1 MAKTKKEEVAIEEL
15 PVIEGQ
21 VIENVAQP
29 IKVKPV
35 KKDSWEIKDRTYILK
50 GDKEPLTFTI
60 PSKHTRRHPLLW
72 FDQSAKEQREL
83 RYATNMNSPF
93 VDEQKGEVTM
103 GHITFRDGS
112 LHVASKDVA
121 LQKLLSL
128 YHPMKDRKYIEHI
141 PKQIA
146 SDELVDL
153 EFELEALLAARTMD
167 VDQAEAIIRVEQG
180 NAVDSLSSKEV
191 KRDLMLL
198 AKRNPQLFLSLA
210 ADENVGLRNAGIK
223 AVDQGLMRLSQDQ
236 RTFHWGSN
244 DRKLMTVPFDENPY
258 TALAAWF
265 KTDDGVEVYK
275 SVEKQLQ

>member
-15 PVIEGQ
+15 PVVEGQ

-35 KKDSWEIKDRTYILK
+35 KKDNWEIKDRTYILK
-50 GDKEPLTFTI
+50 GNKEPLTFTI

-72 FDQSAKEQREL
+72 FDQKAGEQREL

-128 YHPMKDRKYIEHI
+128 YHPMKDRKYIEHV

-146 SDELVDL
+146 SDELVNI
-153 EFELEALLAARTMD
+153 EFEIEALLAARMMD
-167 VDQAEAIIRVEQG
+167 VDQAEAIVRVEQG

-223 AVDQGLMRLSQDQ
+223 AESQGLIRLSQDQ

-275 SVEKQLQ
+275 SIEKQLQ

>member
-1 MAKTKKEEVAIEEL
+1 
-15 PVIEGQ
+15 
-21 VIENVAQP
+21 
-29 IKVKPV
+29 
-35 KKDSWEIKDRTYILK
+35 
-50 GDKEPLTFTI
+50 
-60 PSKHTRRHPLLW
+60 
-72 FDQSAKEQREL
+72 
-83 RYATNMNSPF
+83 MNSPF

-128 YHPMKDRKYIEHI
+128 YHPMKDRKYAEYV

-153 EFELEALLAARTMD
+153 EYEIEALLAARMMD
-167 VDQAEAIIRVEQG
+167 VDEAEAIVRVEQG
-180 NAVDSLSSKEV
+180 NVVDSLSSKEV

-198 AKRNPQLFLSLA
+198 AKRNPKLFLSLA

-223 AVDQGLMRLSQDQ
+223 AESQGLIRLSQDQ

>member
-15 PVIEGQ
+15 PVVEGQ

-35 KKDSWEIKDRTYILK
+35 KKDNWEIKDRTYILK

-128 YHPMKDRKYIEHI
+128 YHPMKDRKYLEYI

-153 EFELEALLAARTMD
+153 EYELEALLAARTMD
-167 VDQAEAIIRVEQG
+167 VDQAEAIVRVEQG

-198 AKRNPQLFLSLA
+198 AKRNPKLFLSLA

-223 AVDQGLMRLSQDQ
+223 AESQGLIRLSQDQ

-244 DRKLMTVPFDENPY
+244 DRKLMVVPFDENPY

-275 SVEKQLQ
+275 SIEKQLQ

>member
-1 MAKTKKEEVAIEEL
+1 MAKNKKEEVAIEEL
-15 PVIEGQ
+15 PVVEGQ

-35 KKDSWEIKDRTYILK
+35 KKDDWEIKDRTYILK

-128 YHPMKDRKYIEHI
+128 YHPMKDRKYAEYV

-153 EFELEALLAARTMD
+153 EYEIEALLAARMMD
-167 VDQAEAIIRVEQG
+167 VDEAEAIVRVEQG
-180 NAVDSLSSKEV
+180 NVVDSLSSKEV

-198 AKRNPQLFLSLA
+198 AKRNPKLFLSLA

-223 AVDQGLMRLSQDQ
+223 AESQGLIRLSQDQ

>member
-1 MAKTKKEEVAIEEL
+1 MAKNKKEEVAIEEL
-15 PVIEGQ
+15 PVVEGQ

-35 KKDSWEIKDRTYILK
+35 KKDDCEIKDRTYILK

-128 YHPMKDRKYIEHI
+128 YHPMKDRKYAEYV

-153 EFELEALLAARTMD
+153 EYEIEALLAARMMD
-167 VDQAEAIIRVEQG
+167 VDEAEAIVRVEQG
-180 NAVDSLSSKEV
+180 NVVDSLSSKEV

-223 AVDQGLMRLSQDQ
+223 AESQGLIRLSQDQ

>member
-1 MAKTKKEEVAIEEL
+1 MAKNKKEEVAIEEL
-15 PVIEGQ
+15 PVVEGQ

-35 KKDSWEIKDRTYILK
+35 KKDDWEIKDRTYILK

-128 YHPMKDRKYIEHI
+128 YHPMKDRKYAEYV

-153 EFELEALLAARTMD
+153 EYEIEALLAARTMD
-167 VDQAEAIIRVEQG
+167 VDEAEAIVRVEQG
-180 NAVDSLSSKEV
+180 NVVDSLSSKEV

-210 ADENVGLRNAGIK
+210 ADENVGLRNVGIK
-223 AVDQGLMRLSQDQ
+223 AESQGLIRLSQDQ

-244 DRKLMTVPFDENPY
+244 DRKLMTIPFDENPY

-275 SVEKQLQ
+275 SIEKQLQ

>member
-15 PVIEGQ
+15 PVVEGQ
-21 VIENVAQP
+21 IIENVAQP

-35 KKDSWEIKDRTYILK
+35 KKDDWEIKDRTYILK

-103 GHITFRDGS
+103 GHITFRDGTLS
-112 LHVASKDVA
+112 IPKQNIA

-128 YHPMKDRKYIEHI
+128 YHPMKDRKYIEYI

-146 SDELVDL
+146 ADELQTL
-153 EFELEALLAARTMD
+153 ENELEALNAARVMEIG
-167 VDQAEAIIRVEQG
+167 QAEAIVRVELG

-198 AKRNPQLFLSLA
+198 AKRNPILFLSLA
-210 ADENVGLRNAGIK
+210 ADENVGLRNVGIK
-223 AVDQGLMRLSQDQ
+223 ACDQGLIRLSQDQ
-236 RTFHWGSN
+236 RSFHWGSN

-258 TALAAWF
+258 VALASWF

>member
-1 MAKTKKEEVAIEEL
+1 MAKNKKEEVAIEEL
-15 PVIEGQ
+15 PVVEGQ

-35 KKDSWEIKDRTYILK
+35 KKDDWEIKDRTYILK

-128 YHPMKDRKYIEHI
+128 YHPMKDRKYAEYV

-153 EFELEALLAARTMD
+153 EYEIEALLAARMMD
-167 VDQAEAIIRVEQG
+167 VGEAEAIVRVEQG
-180 NAVDSLSSKEV
+180 NVVDSLSSKEV

-198 AKRNPQLFLSLA
+198 AKRNPKLFLSLA

-258 TALAAWF
+258 KALAAWF

>member
-1 MAKTKKEEVAIEEL
+1 
-15 PVIEGQ
+15 
-21 VIENVAQP
+21 
-29 IKVKPV
+29 
-35 KKDSWEIKDRTYILK
+35 
-50 GDKEPLTFTI
+50 
-60 PSKHTRRHPLLW
+60 
-72 FDQSAKEQREL
+72 
-83 RYATNMNSPF
+83 
-93 VDEQKGEVTM
+93 
-103 GHITFRDGS
+103 
-112 LHVASKDVA
+112 
-121 LQKLLSL
+121 
-128 YHPMKDRKYIEHI
+128 MKDRKYAEYV

-153 EFELEALLAARTMD
+153 EYEIEALLAARMMD
-167 VDQAEAIIRVEQG
+167 VDEAEAIVRVEQG
-180 NAVDSLSSKEV
+180 NVVDSLSSKEV

-198 AKRNPQLFLSLA
+198 AKRNPKLFLSLA

-223 AVDQGLMRLSQDQ
+223 AESQGLIRLSQDQ

>member
-1 MAKTKKEEVAIEEL
+1 MAKNKKVEVAIEEL
-15 PVIEGQ
+15 PVVEGQ

-35 KKDSWEIKDRTYILK
+35 KKDDWEIKDRTYILK

-128 YHPMKDRKYIEHI
+128 YHPMKDRKYAEYV

-153 EFELEALLAARTMD
+153 EYEIEALLAARMMD
-167 VDQAEAIIRVEQG
+167 VDEAEAIVRVEQG
-180 NAVDSLSSKEV
+180 NVVDSLSSKEV

-198 AKRNPQLFLSLA
+198 AKRNPKLFLSLA

-223 AVDQGLMRLSQDQ
+223 AESQGLIRLSQDQ

-258 TALAAWF
+258 TALASWF

>member
-15 PVIEGQ
+15 PVVEGQ

-35 KKDSWEIKDRTYILK
+35 KKDDWEIKDRTYILK

-72 FDQSAKEQREL
+72 FDESAKEQREL

-167 VDQAEAIIRVEQG
+167 VDQAEAIVRVEQG

-223 AVDQGLMRLSQDQ
+223 AESQGLIRLSQDQ

-275 SVEKQLQ
+275 SIEKQLQ

>member
-15 PVIEGQ
+15 PVVEGQ

-35 KKDSWEIKDRTYILK
+35 KKDNWEIKDRTYILK

-223 AVDQGLMRLSQDQ
+223 AESQGLIRLSQDQ

>member
-1 MAKTKKEEVAIEEL
+1 MAKNKKEEVAIEEL
-15 PVIEGQ
+15 PVVEGQ

-128 YHPMKDRKYIEHI
+128 YHPMKDRKYVEYI

-153 EFELEALLAARTMD
+153 EYELEALLAARTMD
-167 VDQAEAIIRVEQG
+167 VDEAEAIVRVEQG
-180 NAVDSLSSKEV
+180 NVVDSLSSKEV

-198 AKRNPQLFLSLA
+198 AKRNPKLFLSLA
-210 ADENVGLRNAGIK
+210 ADENVGLRNVGIK

>member
-1 MAKTKKEEVAIEEL
+1 MAKNKKEEVAIEEL
-15 PVIEGQ
+15 PVVEGQ

-35 KKDSWEIKDRTYILK
+35 KKDDWEIKDRTYILK

-128 YHPMKDRKYIEHI
+128 YHPMKDRKYAEYV

-153 EFELEALLAARTMD
+153 EYEIEALLAARTMD
-167 VDQAEAIIRVEQG
+167 VDEAEAIVRVEQG
-180 NAVDSLSSKEV
+180 NVVDSLSSKEV

-198 AKRNPQLFLSLA
+198 AKRNHKLFLSLA

-223 AVDQGLMRLSQDQ
+223 AESQGLIRLSQDQ

-275 SVEKQLQ
+275 SIEKQLQ

>member
-1 MAKTKKEEVAIEEL
+1 MAKNKKEEVAIEEL
-15 PVIEGQ
+15 PVVEGQ

-35 KKDSWEIKDRTYILK
+35 KKDDWEIKDRTYILK

-128 YHPMKDRKYIEHI
+128 YHPMKDRKYAEYV

-153 EFELEALLAARTMD
+153 EYEIEALLAARMMD
-167 VDQAEAIIRVEQG
+167 VDEAEAIVRVEQG
-180 NAVDSLSSKEV
+180 NVVDSLSSKEV

-198 AKRNPQLFLSLA
+198 AKRNPKLFLSLA

-223 AVDQGLMRLSQDQ
+223 AVDQGLIRLSQDQ